1 MKRCWEEASDASCPR
16 SPDRDA
22 DAAEAYC
29 RPRSARWTARRSRTG
44 RTELARDSRPV
55 VRTRDCPQGR
65 AAHRDD
71 ATLARFVSCATSLAS
86 TSQHSPRST
95 PNKCASFAGAR
106 CISNDENVLLL
117 GPPGVGKTHLAVAL
131 ELAGIRCSSSPLD
144 RPLWRMARDT
154 ERYGRSAAAF
164 IHLAMI
170 RIMPRPLEKPMSFT
184 LNGNLLDWH

>member
-1 MKRCWEEASDASCPR
+1 SEPLRGISRIAAEIPGDLLRCRWRQCCCARSATMKRCWEEASDASCPR

-106 CISNDENVLLL
+106 CISNDENVLL
-117 GPPGVGKTHLAVAL
+117 
-131 ELAGIRCSSSPLD
+131 
-144 RPLWRMARDT
+144 
-154 ERYGRSAAAF
+154 
-164 IHLAMI
+164 
-170 RIMPRPLEKPMSFT
+170 
-184 LNGNLLDWH
+184 